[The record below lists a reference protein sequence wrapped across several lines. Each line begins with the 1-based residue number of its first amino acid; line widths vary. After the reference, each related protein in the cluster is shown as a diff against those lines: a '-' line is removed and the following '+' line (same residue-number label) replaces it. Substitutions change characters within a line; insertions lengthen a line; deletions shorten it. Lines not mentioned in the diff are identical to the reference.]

1 MWIYQFKGTQWFNT
15 HLFHQLTY
23 LNKEFRII
31 SLFWIYT
38 TKITRERSK
47 QQAKWKEILPTDT
60 VFLESPTN
68 IEIITYILW
77 LIYSRS
83 ISTCSKEKCIQSA
96 WQADV
101 LKLIFISKR
110 YVQKFQNHTN
120 NEPIQWMKQ
129 GAVHLVIKKL
139 LLTKMFTIRTVVR
152 K

>member
-1 MWIYQFKGTQWFNT
+1 MWIYQFKETQWFNT
-15 HLFHQLTY
+15 IHLFHQLTY

-38 TKITRERSK
+38 TKIIKERSK

-101 LKLIFISKR
+101 LKIIFISKR
-110 YVQKFQNHTN
+110 YVQKIFKTTQTTN
-120 NEPIQWMKQ
+120 PSGGWNREQ
-129 GAVHLVIKKL
+129 
-139 LLTKMFTIRTVVR
+139 FT
-152 K
+152 